1 MHLEYD
7 NSFSQVGILG
17 VDSERILLPPSGVS
31 GKELEISLLMLEVDT
46 GVWVSRRMFPSDKD
60 LLNSDLQTQKMRW

>member
-46 GVWVSRRMFPSDKD
+46 GV
-60 LLNSDLQTQKMRW
+60 